1 MKLYFKTIDT
11 KINIKDFLKIK
22 NTFYYENDHY
32 IYLGKGDLV
41 EVDEIEALEEILDIK
56 VENNNHEFP
65 FIGGFFGI
73 FNYDL
78 IKTYEKIPQENKALF
93 DTKNILGLDVKTFYV
108 LNKKSS
114 KKSICSLNTST
125 TMGKVE
131 ALENIKNM
139 YRQITQ
145 SNSSEELFNTSR
157 QKTIESN
164 TTKKEFI
171 DKVKKAKE
179 YIINGDIFQ
188 VVLSQRFEVDF
199 EKDPSELL
207 EKIKHE
213 KSTFKYYFNLKD
225 IQVMGLSP
233 EILVKRQGDNVI
245 TNPIAGTRKR
255 GESKAEEK
263 ILEKELLSDVK
274 EKAEHTMLVDLARN
288 DMGKIAEI
296 GSVQVKNFMHIKRYK
311 KVIHLTS
318 EVLGKSHENNYE
330 ILKTFLP
337 AGTLTGAPKIRAMEI
352 IESLEKDKREIY
364 GGGIGYLSLNKNMET
379 AITIRTMIVKD
390 KKAYIQA
397 GAGIVYDSI
406 PEREYEETVEKAS
419 QLIDLMKEVANDF
432 INR

>member
-1 MKLYFKTIDT
+1 MKLYFKAVDT
-11 KINIKDFLKIK
+11 EINIKDFLKIK
-22 NTFYYENDHY
+22 NTFYYENDNY

-41 EVDEIEALEEILDIK
+41 EVDEIEALEEILDVK
-56 VENNNHEFP
+56 VENSNQEFP

-78 IKTYEKIPQENKALF
+78 IKTYEKIPQENKAIL

-108 LNKKSS
+108 FDKKSGV
-114 KKSICSLNTST
+114 KSICSLNTST

-139 YRQITQ
+139 YKQLTQ
-145 SNSSEELFNTSR
+145 SNTSEELFNASR
-157 QKTIESN
+157 QKTIKSN

-171 DKVKKAKE
+171 EKVKKAKE

-199 EKDPSELL
+199 ERDPSELL

-213 KSTFKYYFNLKD
+213 QSTFKYYFNLKN

-263 ILEKELLSDVK
+263 ILEKELLSDAK

-296 GSVQVKNFMHIKRYK
+296 GSVQVKNFMNIKRYK

-364 GGGIGYLSLNKNMET
+364 GGGIGYLSLNENMET
-379 AITIRTMIVKD
+379 AITIRTMIIKD

-432 INR
+432 TNR